1 MLLRLHRT
9 ICLSDEEWRSFK
21 GGLKMQIVV
30 RTYPDNYEAL
40 SKALEAGYKVKF
52 ATQIGNMIEY
62 ILVETV
68 ELLF

>member
-1 MLLRLHRT
+1 MLLRLHRMT
-9 ICLSDEEWRSFK
+9 FRSDEEWRSFK

-40 SKALEAGYKVKF
+40 SKALEAGYEVKF

-62 ILVETV
+62 ILVENV
-68 ELLF
+68 RLPF